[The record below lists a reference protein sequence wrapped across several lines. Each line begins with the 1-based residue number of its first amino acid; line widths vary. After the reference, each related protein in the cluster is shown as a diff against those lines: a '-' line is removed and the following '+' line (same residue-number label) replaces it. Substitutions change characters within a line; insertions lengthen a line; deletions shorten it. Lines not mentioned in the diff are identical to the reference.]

1 MSHKALFKGRR
12 FERDGTLSNSSSR
25 AQSVSRTPL
34 RSDDSDYESDTE
46 EQDFIKIEELLKE
59 RLFGLQLQEIE
70 LAKKIELVLGTE
82 DNIKL
87 PTLTNLEFKKVQ
99 ALMISLIV

>member
-12 FERDGTLSNSSSR
+12 FERGWYFIQFIFK

-59 RLFGLQLQEIE
+59 RLFGLQLQR
-70 LAKKIELVLGTE
+70 
-82 DNIKL
+82 N
-87 PTLTNLEFKKVQ
+87 
-99 ALMISLIV
+99 